1 MKKSRVANVVM
12 ASLVLLATNGCS
24 LFAPKSETVFVNSEP
39 QGAQVLVN
47 NSNQGMTPCSVSVPC
62 KGATIVV
69 RKDGYSTQVYP
80 LGSSL
85 GKCGILDIAGTVL
98 FIFPVF
104 GLLSSGAY
112 TLDQHNI
119 YAPLSKKSSG
129 E

>member
-1 MKKSRVANVVM
+1 M
-12 ASLVLLATNGCS
+12 
-24 LFAPKSETVFVNSEP
+24 
-39 QGAQVLVN
+39 N

-112 TLDQHNI
+112 TLDQHTI
-119 YAPLSKKSSG
+119 YAPLSKKAAG

>member
-112 TLDQHNI
+112 TLDQHTI
-119 YAPLSKKSSG
+119 YAPLSKKAAG

>member
-47 NSNQGMTPCSVSVPC
+47 NSNQGMTPCNISVPC

-69 RKDGYSTQVYP
+69 RKDGYTTQVYP
-80 LGSSL
+80 IGSSL

-112 TLDQHNI
+112 TLDQHTV